1 MMPQSR
7 DATLV
12 LYGEEDN
19 LREKEQKLLQG
30 IRNSRLAILPKTGH
44 IPQLEDPDGFVRVVL
59 EFLEG

>member
-7 DATLV
+7 DAILV

-19 LREKEQKLLQG
+19 LRGKEHKLLQS
-30 IRNSRLAILPKTGH
+30 IRNSKLAILPKTGH